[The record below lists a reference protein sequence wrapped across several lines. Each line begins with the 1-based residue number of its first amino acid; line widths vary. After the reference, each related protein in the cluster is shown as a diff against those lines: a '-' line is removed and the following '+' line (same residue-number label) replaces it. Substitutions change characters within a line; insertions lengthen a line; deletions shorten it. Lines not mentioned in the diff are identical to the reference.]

1 LGVELSNRHIDRRGE
16 RDGHAAGLGDRDGGL
31 GVSLIED
38 PLHDD
43 GVRRGLF
50 EQRTQLDQDLAEAKF
65 DGEFVVGFDVP
76 ARIARKDSTP
86 WNDPSTRP

>member
-16 RDGHAAGLGDRDGGL
+16 RDATPLAWATGSRSWRFVDRN
-31 GVSLIED
+31 

-50 EQRTQLDQDLAEAKF
+50 EQRTQLNQYLTEAKF
-65 DGEFVVGFDVP
+65 DGEFVVGSMVP

-86 WNDPSTRP
+86 WNEPSTRP